1 MPENNCLTPAGPG
14 KTESSLAR
22 PVIRRMLQVV
32 LTYLL
37 LAAILFLSSGDLA
50 WVWAWA
56 YLGVGL
62 GILIINVLVLPAEL
76 IAERGQPRDNVK
88 RWDKVLTSIGGLL
101 SLAVPIVAGLD
112 RRYEWS
118 AQLVPAIH
126 LIGLAFFALGQGLFT
141 WAMASNEYFSTVV
154 RIQMERGHTVATGGP
169 YRHIRHPGY
178 VGYSVSFLAMSLALG
193 SLWAVIPGALVACLL
208 VVRTSLED
216 RTLRDELP
224 GYEQYS
230 EQVRYRLLPGVW

>member
-1 MPENNCLTPAGPG
+1 MPENNYLAPAGPG
-14 KTESSLAR
+14 NTESSLTSA
-22 PVIRRMLQVV
+22 VIRRMLQIV

-50 WVWAWA
+50 WVWAWT

-62 GILIINVLVLPAEL
+62 GILIINVLILPAEL

-88 RWDKVLTSIGGLL
+88 RWDRVLTSIAGMPT
-101 SLAVPIVAGLD
+101 LAVPILAGLD
-112 RRYEWS
+112 QRYECS
-118 AQLVPAIH
+118 PQLVPAVH
-126 LIGLAFFALGQGLFT
+126 LIGLAFFALGQGLFS
-141 WAMASNEYFSTVV
+141 WAMASNEYFSTLV

-169 YRHIRHPGY
+169 CRYIRHPGY

-193 SLWAVIPGALVACLL
+193 SLWGLIPGGLMACFL

-216 RTLRDELP
+216 RTTCWRTPVLRAMM
-224 GYEQYS
+224 
-230 EQVRYRLLPGVW
+230 